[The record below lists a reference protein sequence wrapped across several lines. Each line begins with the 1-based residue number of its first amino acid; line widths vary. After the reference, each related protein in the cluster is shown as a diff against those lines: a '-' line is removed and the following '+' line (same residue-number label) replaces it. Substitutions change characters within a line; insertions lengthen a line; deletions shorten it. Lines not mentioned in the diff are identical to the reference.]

1 MLNITTTTTPS
12 EPARTQALGGVLRTR
27 SMIATGLGNI
37 LEWFDWTIYAIFA
50 SYIAKAMFDPSD
62 PSSAL
67 LLTLA
72 IFAVGFISRPLGGIV
87 FGTLADSYGRKSVL
101 LISMVL
107 MGIGSLIITLA
118 PSYESI
124 GGVASLIILAA
135 RLLQGFAHGGEATAS
150 YTYLA
155 EIAPKERRGL
165 WSSSMYFSAGLG
177 SLLASLVG
185 AFLTNVISAEDM
197 NAWGWRIPFA
207 LGAFLTIVVLF
218 LRRNMMESEVLE
230 DFATK
235 ANSSRLA
242 AETPREWTS
251 KKIFLRSVGIFFYQ
265 AGVGIP
271 FYIWTGYA
279 LVIAITQRGMNPSD
293 AFTATVLA
301 QLVYLIAVPCWGYVS
316 DKIGRKPVTIF
327 YFLSVALLNY
337 PAMAMITDQAWTLF
351 VAQGGMLALVAC
363 IGGTMP
369 ATITEQIPTKY
380 RARVMGVSLSIGVA
394 VFGGTA
400 PYLNSWLTELSYGWV
415 YHIYVVAMVLVGA
428 AVVACWKETK
438 GIDLRYV
445 G

>member
-185 AFLTNVISAEDM
+185 AFLTNAISAEDM

-242 AETPREWTS
+242 AETPRE
-251 KKIFLRSVGIFFYQ
+251 
-265 AGVGIP
+265 
-271 FYIWTGYA
+271 
-279 LVIAITQRGMNPSD
+279 
-293 AFTATVLA
+293 
-301 QLVYLIAVPCWGYVS
+301 
-316 DKIGRKPVTIF
+316 
-327 YFLSVALLNY
+327 
-337 PAMAMITDQAWTLF
+337 
-351 VAQGGMLALVAC
+351 
-363 IGGTMP
+363 
-369 ATITEQIPTKY
+369 
-380 RARVMGVSLSIGVA
+380 
-394 VFGGTA
+394 
-400 PYLNSWLTELSYGWV
+400 
-415 YHIYVVAMVLVGA
+415 
-428 AVVACWKETK
+428 
-438 GIDLRYV
+438 
-445 G
+445 